1 MQTKMRWMLV
11 LLGSIL
17 LWACSTTIV
26 QAEDRDRE
34 TELVEDFLDEDDMS
48 EIEELLQDNLEQ
60 DDFSF
65 RAYVM
70 DLVSGKEP
78 FSILDIGK
86 TIKKAIYAEWEENLH
101 VWKQCFFLA
110 FFIGFFANFSTLFRQ
125 GQVGDTGSYVG
136 YFFLFSTLVGVFSG
150 LFLFSRQLI
159 NLIVQFMKVLL
170 PVYFM
175 MTAASNGQIA
185 ASGGYHV
192 ALLVITIVD
201 MVLKN
206 ILLPAIEIYFF
217 VVLIDQLSKEDQLSK
232 LQELLENGLNWT
244 MKGLVGVVTGMNVI
258 QGLLLPAVQRVKQN
272 IWLKTGQAIPVVGNV
287 LSGAAETVLSVA
299 CLLRNAVGVAG
310 VVGLLILCAVPL
322 LKIGMYVIVFRVEA
336 AVLQPLGAERLCDCF
351 VKVSKTAGFLFRLEL
366 VTMLLFGITILLLSV
381 SMGG

>member
-150 LFLFSRQLI
+150 LFLFS
-159 NLIVQFMKVLL
+159 
-170 PVYFM
+170 
-175 MTAASNGQIA
+175 
-185 ASGGYHV
+185 
-192 ALLVITIVD
+192 
-201 MVLKN
+201 
-206 ILLPAIEIYFF
+206 
-217 VVLIDQLSKEDQLSK
+217 
-232 LQELLENGLNWT
+232 
-244 MKGLVGVVTGMNVI
+244 
-258 QGLLLPAVQRVKQN
+258 QN
-272 IWLKTGQAIPVVGNV
+272 IKLTARRHRPTSRSRCLISKK
-287 LSGAAETVLSVA
+287 LSSRCRSA
-299 CLLRNAVGVAG
+299 
-310 VVGLLILCAVPL
+310 
-322 LKIGMYVIVFRVEA
+322 
-336 AVLQPLGAERLCDCF
+336 
-351 VKVSKTAGFLFRLEL
+351 
-366 VTMLLFGITILLLSV
+366 
-381 SMGG
+381 